1 MLGGTELGGTTA
13 EALTGNGK
21 QALGLVARA
30 LRSRGVRTVL
40 VPRYRCEAMVLP
52 FELEGMRARTVDVG
66 PDLLLEPR
74 ALAAALADEPGAAV
88 LHCETYGNRARDD
101 LADLL
106 ARARR
111 TGRAVIADATHSLL
125 DRPRLLD
132 GAADVVVASLRKLLP
147 VPDGA
152 VIAWD
157 PAGPLD
163 APLSA
168 GVREMERR
176 EADARVESLG
186 LALLDAERA
195 FARAP
200 RAAPAERAA
209 RERMR
214 RRVCEIAARH
224 EAAIERALTPVPA
237 SAPTVRRLTRSAGR
251 AVAGAGRA
259 VAEGAGGSPG
269 ERARRRRCPNPARAA
284 ADALDALAPG
294 AAVERAAHA
303 RALHGAVAAM
313 TAGGPAGVR
322 VVNPGSVG
330 CVALQGPRPLVEEL
344 AGALARAGLWGP
356 VSWDGPD
363 DPGAPDG
370 PCGPEAPGGPENPG
384 TADGQTAL
392 NGLDDPR
399 TAEVPGGS
407 AVPGVPGAAPED
419 VAGAGEAAGARPWPA
434 VVTLPTDAPERADEL
449 LDVVARSLQVRIR
462 PPSPAAAPRRPPAH
476 SPRKR

>member
-1 MLGGTELGGTTA
+1 MGGTTA

-40 VPRYRCEAMVLP
+40 VPRYCCEAMVLP

-88 LHCETYGNRARDD
+88 LHCETYGNRARGD

-106 ARARR
+106 VRARR
-111 TGRAVIADATHSLL
+111 TGRVVIADATHSLL

-176 EADARVESLG
+176 EADARIESLG
-186 LALLDAERA
+186 LALLHAERA

-200 RAAPAERAA
+200 RTAPAERAA

-224 EAAIERALTPVPA
+224 EAAIEQALTPVPA
-237 SAPTVRRLTRSAGR
+237 SASAVRRPARSAG
-251 AVAGAGRA
+251 
-259 VAEGAGGSPG
+259 
-269 ERARRRRCPNPARAA
+269 
-284 ADALDALAPG
+284 
-294 AAVERAAHA
+294 RAAHA
-303 RALHGAVAAM
+303 RALHEAVAAM

-322 VVNPGSVG
+322 VINPGSVG

-363 DPGAPDG
+363 DPGSPDG
-370 PCGPEAPGGPENPG
+370 PCEPEAPGGAENPG
-384 TADGQTAL
+384 AADGQTAL
-392 NGLDDPR
+392 NGPDDPR
-399 TAEVPGGS
+399 TAGGPGGS
-407 AVPGVPGAAPED
+407 AVPGAPGTAPEGT
-419 VAGAGEAAGARPWPA
+419 VGARPWPA

-449 LDVVARSLQVRIR
+449 LDVVARSLRVRIR
-462 PPSPAAAPRRPPAH
+462 PPSPATAPRRPPAR
-476 SPRKR
+476 SPQKP

>member
-1 MLGGTELGGTTA
+1 MLGGTTA

-52 FELEGMRARTVDVG
+52 FELEGMGTRAVDVG

-74 ALAAALADEPGAAV
+74 ALATALADEPGAAV
-88 LHCETYGNRARDD
+88 LHCETYGNRAHGD

-106 ARARR
+106 VRARR
-111 TGRAVIADATHSLL
+111 AGRVVVVDATHSLL

-132 GAADVVVASLRKLLP
+132 GATDVVVASLRKLLP

-168 GVREMERR
+168 GAREMERR

-200 RAAPAERAA
+200 RAAPAKQAA

-224 EAAIERALTPVPA
+224 EAAIEQALTPVPA
-237 SAPTVRRLTRSAGR
+237 SASTVRRLTGVAGRSAGR
-251 AVAGAGRA
+251 AV
-259 VAEGAGGSPG
+259 
-269 ERARRRRCPNPARAA
+269 
-284 ADALDALAPG
+284 
-294 AAVERAAHA
+294 HA
-303 RALHGAVAAM
+303 RALHEAVAAM
-313 TAGGPAGVR
+313 TAGRPAGAR

-356 VSWDGPD
+356 VSWDDPD
-363 DPGAPDG
+363 DPGSPDG
-370 PCGPEAPGGPENPG
+370 PCGPEASGGPENPG

-392 NGLDDPR
+392 NGPDDPR
-399 TAEVPGGS
+399 TAGTPGGS
-407 AVPGVPGAAPED
+407 AVPGVSGAAPGKA
-419 VAGAGEAAGARPWPA
+419 AGAEEAAGARPWPA

-449 LDVVARSLQVRIR
+449 LDAVARSLRVHIQ
-462 PPSPAAAPRRPPAH
+462 PPSPAAAPRRPPVR
-476 SPRKR
+476 SPQKP

>member
-1 MLGGTELGGTTA
+1 MLGGMTA

-30 LRSRGVRTVL
+30 LRSRGVRAVL

-88 LHCETYGNRARDD
+88 LHCETYGNRAHGD

-106 ARARR
+106 VRARR
-111 TGRAVIADATHSLL
+111 AGRVVVVDATHSLL

-132 GAADVVVASLRKLLP
+132 GATDVVVASLRKLLP

-195 FARAP
+195 FTRAP
-200 RAAPAERAA
+200 RAAPAEWAA

-224 EAAIERALTPVPA
+224 EEEIERALTPVPA
-237 SAPTVRRLTRSAGR
+237 SATTLRWL
-251 AVAGAGRA
+251 AGAAGTARGDRGDRRDRGDPDGLA
-259 VAEGAGGSPG
+259 RVRGAS
-269 ERARRRRCPNPARAA
+269 A
-284 ADALDALAPG
+284 
-294 AAVERAAHA
+294 ERAAYA
-303 RALHGAVAAM
+303 RALHEAVAAM
-313 TAGGPAGVR
+313 TVGHPAGAG

-330 CVALQGPRPLVEEL
+330 CVALQGPRPLIEAL

-356 VSWDGPD
+356 VSWDGP
-363 DPGAPDG
+363 GG
-370 PCGPEAPGGPENPG
+370 PEALEAPGGPGGLGEPG
-384 TADGQTAL
+384 
-392 NGLDDPR
+392 R
-399 TAEVPGGS
+399 PGG
-407 AVPGVPGAAPED
+407 PGGLETPDAASEEATGARE
-419 VAGAGEAAGARPWPA
+419 VAGAWEMAGAWPWPA
-434 VVTLPTDAPERADEL
+434 VVTLPTDAPERAGEL
-449 LDVVARSLQVRIR
+449 LNVVARSLR
-462 PPSPAAAPRRPPAH
+462 AGADRR
-476 SPRKR
+476 

>member
-1 MLGGTELGGTTA
+1 MA

-30 LRSRGVRTVL
+30 LRSRGARTVL

-52 FELEGMRARTVDVG
+52 FELEGMRARTVNVG
-66 PDLLLEPR
+66 PDLLLEPQ

-88 LHCETYGNRARDD
+88 LHCETYGNRARGD
-101 LADLL
+101 LADMLV
-106 ARARR
+106 RARR
-111 TGRAVIADATHSLL
+111 TGRVVIADATHSLL

-176 EADARVESLG
+176 EADARIESLG

-209 RERMR
+209 CERMR

-224 EAAIERALTPVPA
+224 EAAIEQALTPVPA
-237 SAPTVRRLTRSAGR
+237 SASAVRRSARSAG
-251 AVAGAGRA
+251 
-259 VAEGAGGSPG
+259 
-269 ERARRRRCPNPARAA
+269 
-284 ADALDALAPG
+284 
-294 AAVERAAHA
+294 RAAHA
-303 RALHGAVAAM
+303 RALHEAVAAM
-313 TAGGPAGVR
+313 TTGGPAGVR
-322 VVNPGSVG
+322 VINPGSVG

-370 PCGPEAPGGPENPG
+370 PCGPEAPGGPKNPG
-384 TADGQTAL
+384 AADGQTAL
-392 NGLDDPR
+392 NGPDDPR
-399 TAEVPGGS
+399 TPGG
-407 AVPGVPGAAPED
+407 PGAAPE
-419 VAGAGEAAGARPWPA
+419 GTAGARPWPA

-449 LDVVARSLQVRIR
+449 LDVVARSLRVRIR
-462 PPSPAAAPRRPPAH
+462 PPSPAAAPRRPPAR
-476 SPRKR
+476 SPQKP

>member
-1 MLGGTELGGTTA
+1 MPGGTELGGTTA

-52 FELEGMRARTVDVG
+52 FELEGMGTRAVDVG

-88 LHCETYGNRARDD
+88 LHCDTYGNRARGD

-106 ARARR
+106 VRARR
-111 TGRAVIADATHSLL
+111 AGRVVVVDATHSLL

-168 GVREMERR
+168 GAREMERR

-224 EAAIERALTPVPA
+224 EVAIEQALTPVPA
-237 SAPTVRRLTRSAGR
+237 SASTVRRLTRSAGR
-251 AVAGAGRA
+251 SA
-259 VAEGAGGSPG
+259 
-269 ERARRRRCPNPARAA
+269 
-284 ADALDALAPG
+284 
-294 AAVERAAHA
+294 ERAAHA

-356 VSWDGPD
+356 VSWDDPD
-363 DPGAPDG
+363 DPGVPD
-370 PCGPEAPGGPENPG
+370 GPENPG
-384 TADGQTAL
+384 TVDGQTAL
-392 NGLDDPR
+392 NGPDAPR
-399 TAEVPGGS
+399 AAEVPDGS
-407 AVPGVPGAAPED
+407 AVPGVPGAAPEE
-419 VAGAGEAAGARPWPA
+419 VAGAGEVAGARPWPA

-449 LDVVARSLQVRIR
+449 LDVVARSLRVRIR

-476 SPRKR
+476 SPRKP

>member
-30 LRSRGVRTVL
+30 LRSRGVRAVL
-40 VPRYRCEAMVLP
+40 VPRYRCEAMILP

-88 LHCETYGNRARDD
+88 LHCETYGNRARGD

-106 ARARR
+106 VRARR
-111 TGRAVIADATHSLL
+111 TGRVIIADATHSLL

-251 AVAGAGRA
+251 AAVGAGRA
-259 VAEGAGGSPG
+259 VAEGVGGSPG
-269 ERARRRRCPNPARAA
+269 ERARRRRCPNPARTA

-303 RALHGAVAAM
+303 RALHEAVAAM
-313 TAGGPAGVR
+313 TAGHPAGTR
-322 VVNPGSVG
+322 VVNPDSVG

-344 AGALARAGLWGP
+344 TGALARAGLWGP

-370 PCGPEAPGGPENPG
+370 PGDPGGLG
-384 TADGQTAL
+384 VLG
-392 NGLDDPR
+392 DPR
-399 TAEVPGGS
+399 ASGGQSALGGPGD
-407 AVPGVPGAAPED
+407 PGAAPED
-419 VAGAGEAAGARPWPA
+419 AAGARPWPT

-449 LDVVARSLQVRIR
+449 LDVVARSLRVRIR
-462 PPSPAAAPRRPPAH
+462 PPSPAAAPRRPPAP

>member
-1 MLGGTELGGTTA
+1 MTA

-52 FELEGMRARTVDVG
+52 FELEGMGTRAVDVG

-88 LHCETYGNRARDD
+88 LHCETYGNRARGD

-106 ARARR
+106 VRARR
-111 TGRAVIADATHSLL
+111 TGRVVVVDATHSLL

-163 APLSA
+163 TPLSA

-224 EAAIERALTPVPA
+224 EAAIEQALTPVPA
-237 SAPTVRRLTRSAGR
+237 SASTVRRLTGGAGRSAG
-251 AVAGAGRA
+251 
-259 VAEGAGGSPG
+259 
-269 ERARRRRCPNPARAA
+269 
-284 ADALDALAPG
+284 
-294 AAVERAAHA
+294 RAAHA
-303 RALHGAVAAM
+303 RALHEAVTAM
-313 TAGGPAGVR
+313 TAGHPAGAR

-330 CVALQGPRPLVEEL
+330 CVALQGSRLLVEEL

-356 VSWDGPD
+356 VSWDGP
-363 DPGAPDG
+363 
-370 PCGPEAPGGPENPG
+370 
-384 TADGQTAL
+384 
-392 NGLDDPR
+392 
-399 TAEVPGGS
+399 GGS
-407 AVPGVPGAAPED
+407 AVPGVPGAAP
-419 VAGAGEAAGARPWPA
+419 GKAAGARPWPA
-434 VVTLPTDAPERADEL
+434 VVTLPTNAPERADEL
-449 LDVVARSLQVRIR
+449 LDAVARSLRVR
-462 PPSPAAAPRRPPAH
+462 P
-476 SPRKR
+476 

>member
-1 MLGGTELGGTTA
+1 MLGETELGGTTA

-30 LRSRGVRTVL
+30 LRSRDVRAVL

-163 APLSA
+163 TPLSA

-195 FARAP
+195 FVRAP

-224 EAAIERALTPVPA
+224 EAAIERALTPVLA
-237 SAPTVRRLTRSAGR
+237 SASTVRRLTRSAGR
-251 AVAGAGRA
+251 SA
-259 VAEGAGGSPG
+259 
-269 ERARRRRCPNPARAA
+269 
-284 ADALDALAPG
+284 
-294 AAVERAAHA
+294 ERAAHA
-303 RALHGAVAAM
+303 RALHRAVAAM

-356 VSWDGPD
+356 VSWDDPD

-370 PCGPEAPGGPENPG
+370 PENPG
-384 TADGQTAL
+384 TVDGQTAL
-392 NGLDDPR
+392 NGPDDPR
-399 TAEVPGGS
+399 AAEVPDGS
-407 AVPGVPGAAPED
+407 AVPGVPGAAPEE
-419 VAGAGEAAGARPWPA
+419 VAGAGEVAGARPWPA

-449 LDVVARSLQVRIR
+449 LDVVARSLRVRIR

>member
-1 MLGGTELGGTTA
+1 MA

-66 PDLLLEPR
+66 PDLLLEPQ

-88 LHCETYGNRARDD
+88 LHCETYGNRARGD
-101 LADLL
+101 LADMLV
-106 ARARR
+106 RARR
-111 TGRAVIADATHSLL
+111 TGRVVIADATHSLL

-157 PAGPLD
+157 LAGPLD

-224 EAAIERALTPVPA
+224 EAAIEQALTPVPA
-237 SAPTVRRLTRSAGR
+237 SASAVRRPARSAG
-251 AVAGAGRA
+251 
-259 VAEGAGGSPG
+259 
-269 ERARRRRCPNPARAA
+269 
-284 ADALDALAPG
+284 
-294 AAVERAAHA
+294 RAAHA
-303 RALHGAVAAM
+303 RALHEAVAAM
-313 TAGGPAGVR
+313 TAGHPAGAR

-330 CVALQGPRPLVEEL
+330 CVALRGPRPLVEEL

-370 PCGPEAPGGPENPG
+370 LCEPEAPGGPKNPG
-384 TADGQTAL
+384 AADGQTAL
-392 NGLDDPR
+392 NGPDDPR
-399 TAEVPGGS
+399 TAGGPGGS
-407 AVPGVPGAAPED
+407 AVPGAPGTAPE
-419 VAGAGEAAGARPWPA
+419 GTAGARPWPA

-449 LDVVARSLQVRIR
+449 LDVVARSLRVRIR

>member
-1 MLGGTELGGTTA
+1 MGGTTA

-30 LRSRGVRTVL
+30 LRSRGARTVL

-66 PDLLLEPR
+66 PDLLLEPQ

-88 LHCETYGNRARDD
+88 LHCETYGNRARGD

-106 ARARR
+106 VRARR
-111 TGRAVIADATHSLL
+111 TGRVVIADATHSLL

-176 EADARVESLG
+176 EADARIESLG

-200 RAAPAERAA
+200 RAGPAERAA

-224 EAAIERALTPVPA
+224 EAAIEQALTPVPA
-237 SAPTVRRLTRSAGR
+237 SASAVRRPARSAG
-251 AVAGAGRA
+251 
-259 VAEGAGGSPG
+259 
-269 ERARRRRCPNPARAA
+269 
-284 ADALDALAPG
+284 
-294 AAVERAAHA
+294 RAAHA
-303 RALHGAVAAM
+303 RALHEAVAAM

-322 VVNPGSVG
+322 VINPGSVG
-330 CVALQGPRPLVEEL
+330 CVALQGPQPLVEEL

-370 PCGPEAPGGPENPG
+370 PGGPEAPGGPENPG
-384 TADGQTAL
+384 AADGQTAL
-392 NGLDDPR
+392 NGPDDPR
-399 TAEVPGGS
+399 TPGGPGGS
-407 AVPGVPGAAPED
+407 PVPGAPGTAPEGT
-419 VAGAGEAAGARPWPA
+419 VGARPWPA
-434 VVTLPTDAPERADEL
+434 VVALPTDAPERADEL
-449 LDVVARSLQVRIR
+449 LDVVARSLRVHIQ
-462 PPSPAAAPRRPPAH
+462 PPSPTAAPRRPPAR
-476 SPRKR
+476 SPQKP

>member
-1 MLGGTELGGTTA
+1 MGGTTA

-52 FELEGMRARTVDVG
+52 FELEGMGTRAVDVG

-88 LHCETYGNRARDD
+88 LHCETYGNRARGD

-106 ARARR
+106 VRARR
-111 TGRAVIADATHSLL
+111 TGRVIIADATHSLL

-200 RAAPAERAA
+200 RAA

-224 EAAIERALTPVPA
+224 EAAIEQALTPVPA
-237 SAPTVRRLTRSAGR
+237 SASAVRRPARSAGR
-251 AVAGAGRA
+251 A
-259 VAEGAGGSPG
+259 
-269 ERARRRRCPNPARAA
+269 
-284 ADALDALAPG
+284 
-294 AAVERAAHA
+294 AHA
-303 RALHGAVAAM
+303 HALHEAVAAM

-322 VVNPGSVG
+322 VINPGSVG
-330 CVALQGPRPLVEEL
+330 CVALQGPRPLVKEL

-363 DPGAPDG
+363 DPGSPDG
-370 PCGPEAPGGPENPG
+370 PGGPEAPGGPENPG
-384 TADGQTAL
+384 AADGQTAL
-392 NGLDDPR
+392 NGPDDPR
-399 TAEVPGGS
+399 T
-407 AVPGVPGAAPED
+407 PGAPGTAPE
-419 VAGAGEAAGARPWPA
+419 ETAGARPWPA

-449 LDVVARSLQVRIR
+449 LDVVARSLRVRIR

-476 SPRKR
+476 SPQKP

>member
-1 MLGGTELGGTTA
+1 MLGGTTA

-21 QALGLVARA
+21 QSLGLVARA
-30 LRSRGVRTVL
+30 LRSRGVRIVL

-52 FELEGMRARTVDVG
+52 FELEGMGARAVDVG
-66 PDLLLEPR
+66 SDLLLEPR
-74 ALAAALADEPGAAV
+74 ALATALADEPGAAV
-88 LHCETYGNRARDD
+88 LHCETYGNRARGD

-106 ARARR
+106 VRARR
-111 TGRAVIADATHSLL
+111 TGQVVVVDATHSLL

-163 APLSA
+163 TPLSA

-200 RAAPAERAA
+200 RAAPAEQAA

-224 EAAIERALTPVPA
+224 EAAIEQALTPVPVSA
-237 SAPTVRRLTRSAGR
+237 STVRRLTGGAGRSAG
-251 AVAGAGRA
+251 
-259 VAEGAGGSPG
+259 
-269 ERARRRRCPNPARAA
+269 
-284 ADALDALAPG
+284 
-294 AAVERAAHA
+294 RAAHA
-303 RALHGAVAAM
+303 RALHEAVAAM
-313 TAGGPAGVR
+313 TAGHPAGAR

-330 CVALQGPRPLVEEL
+330 CVALQGSRLLVEEL

-356 VSWDGPD
+356 VSWDNPD
-363 DPGAPDG
+363 DPGSPDG
-370 PCGPEAPGGPENPG
+370 PCGPEASGGPENPG

-392 NGLDDPR
+392 NGPDDPR
-399 TAEVPGGS
+399 TAGAPGGL
-407 AVPGVPGAAPED
+407 AVPGVPGAAPGKA
-419 VAGAGEAAGARPWPA
+419 AGAEEAAGARPWPA
-434 VVTLPTDAPERADEL
+434 VVTLPTNAPERADEL
-449 LDVVARSLQVRIR
+449 LDAVARSLRVR
-462 PPSPAAAPRRPPAH
+462 P
-476 SPRKR
+476 

>member
-1 MLGGTELGGTTA
+1 MGGTTA

-30 LRSRGVRTVL
+30 LRSRGARTVL

-88 LHCETYGNRARDD
+88 LHCETYGNRARGD

-106 ARARR
+106 VRARR
-111 TGRAVIADATHSLL
+111 TGRVVIADATHSLL

-168 GVREMERR
+168 GVREKESR
-176 EADARVESLG
+176 EADARIESLG

-224 EAAIERALTPVPA
+224 EAAIEQALTPVPA
-237 SAPTVRRLTRSAGR
+237 SASAVRRPARSAG
-251 AVAGAGRA
+251 
-259 VAEGAGGSPG
+259 
-269 ERARRRRCPNPARAA
+269 
-284 ADALDALAPG
+284 
-294 AAVERAAHA
+294 RAAHA
-303 RALHGAVAAM
+303 RALHEAVAAM

-322 VVNPGSVG
+322 AINPGSVG

-370 PCGPEAPGGPENPG
+370 PCGPEAPGGAENPG
-384 TADGQTAL
+384 TTDGQTAL
-392 NGLDDPR
+392 NGPDDPR
-399 TAEVPGGS
+399 TAERPGGS
-407 AVPGVPGAAPED
+407 AVPGAPGAAPEGT
-419 VAGAGEAAGARPWPA
+419 VGARPWPA

-449 LDVVARSLQVRIR
+449 LDVVARSLRVHIR
-462 PPSPAAAPRRPPAH
+462 PPSPAAAPRRPPVR
-476 SPRKR
+476 SPQKP

>member
-52 FELEGMRARTVDVG
+52 FELEGMGTRAVDVG

-163 APLSA
+163 TPLSA

-195 FARAP
+195 FVRAP

-237 SAPTVRRLTRSAGR
+237 SASTVRRLTRSA
-251 AVAGAGRA
+251 
-259 VAEGAGGSPG
+259 
-269 ERARRRRCPNPARAA
+269 
-284 ADALDALAPG
+284 
-294 AAVERAAHA
+294 ERAAHT

-407 AVPGVPGAAPED
+407 AVPGVPGGSAVPGVPGAAPED

-449 LDVVARSLQVRIR
+449 LDVVARSLRVRIR

>member
-1 MLGGTELGGTTA
+1 MEGTTV

-52 FELEGMRARTVDVG
+52 FELEGMGARTVDVG

-74 ALAAALADEPGAAV
+74 ALAGALDDHPGAAV
-88 LHCETYGNRARDD
+88 LHCETYGNRARGD

-106 ARARR
+106 GRARR
-111 TGRAVIADATHSLL
+111 AGRALVVDATHSLL

-157 PAGPLD
+157 PAGPLGE
-163 APLSA
+163 PLTA
-168 GVREMERR
+168 GVRELEGRR
-176 EADARVESLG
+176 ADARVESLG

-195 FARAP
+195 FTRAP
-200 RAAPAERAA
+200 RAAPAEWAA

-224 EAAIERALTPVPA
+224 EEEIERALTPVPA
-237 SAPTVRRLTRSAGR
+237 SATTLRWLAGTAGTTAESAAEPPSGP
-251 AVAGAGRA
+251 AGTAGTTAESAAEPPSGPAGAAGTARGDRGDRRDRGDPDGLA
-259 VAEGAGGSPG
+259 RVRGAS
-269 ERARRRRCPNPARAA
+269 A
-284 ADALDALAPG
+284 
-294 AAVERAAHA
+294 ERAAYA
-303 RALHGAVAAM
+303 RALHEAVAAM
-313 TAGGPAGVR
+313 TVGHPAGAG

-330 CVALQGPRPLVEEL
+330 CVALQGPRPLIEAL

-356 VSWDGPD
+356 VSWDGP
-363 DPGAPDG
+363 GG
-370 PCGPEAPGGPENPG
+370 PGGLETPDAASEEA
-384 TADGQTAL
+384 T
-392 NGLDDPR
+392 
-399 TAEVPGGS
+399 
-407 AVPGVPGAAPED
+407 GARE
-419 VAGAGEAAGARPWPA
+419 VAGAEGTAGAWPWPA
-434 VVTLPTDAPERADEL
+434 VVTLPTDAPERAGEL
-449 LDVVARSLQVRIR
+449 LNVVARSLR
-462 PPSPAAAPRRPPAH
+462 AGADRR
-476 SPRKR
+476 

>member
-1 MLGGTELGGTTA
+1 MA

-52 FELEGMRARTVDVG
+52 FELEGMGTRAVDVG

-88 LHCETYGNRARDD
+88 LHCETYGNRARGD

-106 ARARR
+106 VRARR
-111 TGRAVIADATHSLL
+111 TGQVVVVDATHSLL

-163 APLSA
+163 ASLSA

-176 EADARVESLG
+176 EADARIESLG

-224 EAAIERALTPVPA
+224 EAAIEQALTPVPA
-237 SAPTVRRLTRSAGR
+237 SASAVRRPARSAG
-251 AVAGAGRA
+251 
-259 VAEGAGGSPG
+259 
-269 ERARRRRCPNPARAA
+269 
-284 ADALDALAPG
+284 
-294 AAVERAAHA
+294 RAAHA
-303 RALHGAVAAM
+303 RALHEAVAAM
-313 TAGGPAGVR
+313 TAGHPAGAR

-330 CVALQGPRPLVEEL
+330 CVALRGPRPLVEEL

-370 PCGPEAPGGPENPG
+370 LCEPEAPGGPKNPG
-384 TADGQTAL
+384 AADGQTAL
-392 NGLDDPR
+392 NGPDDPR
-399 TAEVPGGS
+399 TAGGPGGS
-407 AVPGVPGAAPED
+407 AVPGAPGTAP
-419 VAGAGEAAGARPWPA
+419 AGTAGARPWPA

-449 LDVVARSLQVRIR
+449 LDVVARSLRVRIR
-462 PPSPAAAPRRPPAH
+462 PPSPAAAPRRPPVR
-476 SPRKR
+476 SPQKP

>member
-1 MLGGTELGGTTA
+1 MA

-30 LRSRGVRTVL
+30 LRSRGARTVL

-66 PDLLLEPR
+66 PDLLLEPQ

-88 LHCETYGNRARDD
+88 LHCETYGNRARGD
-101 LADLL
+101 LADMLV
-106 ARARR
+106 RARR
-111 TGRAVIADATHSLL
+111 TGRVVVADATHSLL
-125 DRPRLLD
+125 DRPQLLD

-163 APLSA
+163 ASLSA

-176 EADARVESLG
+176 EADARIESLG

-200 RAAPAERAA
+200 RAGPAERAA

-224 EAAIERALTPVPA
+224 EAAIEQALTPVPA
-237 SAPTVRRLTRSAGR
+237 SASTVRRLTGGAGRSAG
-251 AVAGAGRA
+251 
-259 VAEGAGGSPG
+259 
-269 ERARRRRCPNPARAA
+269 
-284 ADALDALAPG
+284 
-294 AAVERAAHA
+294 RAAHA
-303 RALHGAVAAM
+303 RALHEAVAAM
-313 TAGGPAGVR
+313 TAGHPAGAR

-330 CVALQGPRPLVEEL
+330 CVALRGPRPLIEAL

-356 VSWDGPD
+356 VSWDNPD
-363 DPGAPDG
+363 DPGSPDG
-370 PCGPEAPGGPENPG
+370 PCGPEASGGPENPG

-392 NGLDDPR
+392 NGPDDPR
-399 TAEVPGGS
+399 TAGAPGGL
-407 AVPGVPGAAPED
+407 AVPGVPGAAPGKA
-419 VAGAGEAAGARPWPA
+419 AGAEEAAGARPWPA
-434 VVTLPTDAPERADEL
+434 VVTLPTNAPERADEL
-449 LDVVARSLQVRIR
+449 LDAVARSLRVR
-462 PPSPAAAPRRPPAH
+462 P
-476 SPRKR
+476 

>member
-1 MLGGTELGGTTA
+1 MGGTTA

-88 LHCETYGNRARDD
+88 LHCETYGNRARGD

-106 ARARR
+106 VRARR
-111 TGRAVIADATHSLL
+111 TGRVVIADATHSLL

-176 EADARVESLG
+176 EADARIESLG
-186 LALLDAERA
+186 LALLHAERA

-200 RAAPAERAA
+200 RTAPAERAA

-224 EAAIERALTPVPA
+224 EAAIEQALTPVPA
-237 SAPTVRRLTRSAGR
+237 SASAVRRPARSAG
-251 AVAGAGRA
+251 
-259 VAEGAGGSPG
+259 
-269 ERARRRRCPNPARAA
+269 
-284 ADALDALAPG
+284 
-294 AAVERAAHA
+294 RAAHA
-303 RALHGAVAAM
+303 RALHEAVAAM

-322 VVNPGSVG
+322 VINPGSVG

-363 DPGAPDG
+363 DPGSPDG
-370 PCGPEAPGGPENPG
+370 PGGPEAPGGPENPG
-384 TADGQTAL
+384 AADGQTAL
-392 NGLDDPR
+392 NGPDDPR
-399 TAEVPGGS
+399 TPGGPGGS
-407 AVPGVPGAAPED
+407 AVPGAPGAAPE
-419 VAGAGEAAGARPWPA
+419 GTAGARPWPA
-434 VVTLPTDAPERADEL
+434 VVTLPTDAPELADEL
-449 LDVVARSLQVRIR
+449 LDVVARSLRVRIR
-462 PPSPAAAPRRPPAH
+462 PPSPAAAPRRPPAR
-476 SPRKR
+476 SPQKP

>member
-1 MLGGTELGGTTA
+1 MLGGTTA

-52 FELEGMRARTVDVG
+52 FELEGMGTRAVDVG

-88 LHCETYGNRARDD
+88 LHCETYGNRARGD

-106 ARARR
+106 VRARR
-111 TGRAVIADATHSLL
+111 TGRVVVVDATHSLL

-224 EAAIERALTPVPA
+224 EVAIERALTPVPA
-237 SAPTVRRLTRSAGR
+237 SASTVRRLTGGAGRSAG
-251 AVAGAGRA
+251 
-259 VAEGAGGSPG
+259 
-269 ERARRRRCPNPARAA
+269 
-284 ADALDALAPG
+284 
-294 AAVERAAHA
+294 RAAHA

-313 TAGGPAGVR
+313 TAGHPAGVR

-330 CVALQGPRPLVEEL
+330 CVALQGSRLLVEEL

-356 VSWDGPD
+356 VSWDGP
-363 DPGAPDG
+363 
-370 PCGPEAPGGPENPG
+370 
-384 TADGQTAL
+384 
-392 NGLDDPR
+392 
-399 TAEVPGGS
+399 GGS
-407 AVPGVPGAAPED
+407 AVSGAPGAAPEE
-419 VAGAGEAAGARPWPA
+419 VAGAAEAAGARPWPA

-449 LDVVARSLQVRIR
+449 LDAVARSLQVR
-462 PPSPAAAPRRPPAH
+462 P
-476 SPRKR
+476 

>member
-1 MLGGTELGGTTA
+1 MLGGTTA

-52 FELEGMRARTVDVG
+52 FELEGMGTRAVDVG

-88 LHCETYGNRARDD
+88 LHCETYGNRARGD

-106 ARARR
+106 VRARR
-111 TGRAVIADATHSLL
+111 TGQVVVVDATHSLL

-224 EAAIERALTPVPA
+224 EAAIEQALTPVPA
-237 SAPTVRRLTRSAGR
+237 SASAVRRPARSAG
-251 AVAGAGRA
+251 
-259 VAEGAGGSPG
+259 
-269 ERARRRRCPNPARAA
+269 
-284 ADALDALAPG
+284 
-294 AAVERAAHA
+294 RAAHA
-303 RALHGAVAAM
+303 RALHEAVAAM
-313 TAGGPAGVR
+313 TAGHPAGAR

-330 CVALQGPRPLVEEL
+330 CVALQGSRLLVEEL

-356 VSWDGPD
+356 VSWDDPD
-363 DPGAPDG
+363 DPGSPDG
-370 PCGPEAPGGPENPG
+370 PCGPEASGGPENPG
-384 TADGQTAL
+384 TADGQTVL
-392 NGLDDPR
+392 NGPDGPR
-399 TAEVPGGS
+399 TAGTPGGS
-407 AVPGVPGAAPED
+407 AVPGVPGAAPGKA
-419 VAGAGEAAGARPWPA
+419 AGAEEAAGARPWPA

-449 LDVVARSLQVRIR
+449 LDAVARSLRVR
-462 PPSPAAAPRRPPAH
+462 P
-476 SPRKR
+476 

>member
-1 MLGGTELGGTTA
+1 MGGTTA

-40 VPRYRCEAMVLP
+40 VPRYCCEAMVLP

-88 LHCETYGNRARDD
+88 LHCETYGNRARGD

-106 ARARR
+106 VRARR
-111 TGRAVIADATHSLL
+111 TGRVVIADATHSLL

-176 EADARVESLG
+176 EADARIESLG
-186 LALLDAERA
+186 LALLHAERA

-200 RAAPAERAA
+200 RTAPAERAA

-224 EAAIERALTPVPA
+224 EAAIEQALTPVPA
-237 SAPTVRRLTRSAGR
+237 SASAVRRPARSAG
-251 AVAGAGRA
+251 
-259 VAEGAGGSPG
+259 
-269 ERARRRRCPNPARAA
+269 
-284 ADALDALAPG
+284 
-294 AAVERAAHA
+294 RAAHA
-303 RALHGAVAAM
+303 RALHEAVAAM

-322 VVNPGSVG
+322 VINPGSVG

-356 VSWDGPD
+356 VSWDNPD
-363 DPGAPDG
+363 DPGSPDG
-370 PCGPEAPGGPENPG
+370 PCGPEASGGPENPG

-392 NGLDDPR
+392 NGPDDPR
-399 TAEVPGGS
+399 TAGAPGGL
-407 AVPGVPGAAPED
+407 AVPGVPGAAPGKA
-419 VAGAGEAAGARPWPA
+419 AGAEEVAGARPWPA
-434 VVTLPTDAPERADEL
+434 VVTLPTNAPERADEL
-449 LDVVARSLQVRIR
+449 LDAVARSLRVR
-462 PPSPAAAPRRPPAH
+462 P
-476 SPRKR
+476 